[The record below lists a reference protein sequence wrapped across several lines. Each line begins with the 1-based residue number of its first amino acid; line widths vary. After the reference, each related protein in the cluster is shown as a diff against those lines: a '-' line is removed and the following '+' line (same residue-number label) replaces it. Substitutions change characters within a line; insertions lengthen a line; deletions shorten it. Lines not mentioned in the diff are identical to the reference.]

1 LKKSRLSELKS
12 KPETENKLE
21 TSLEKIFSSSLY
33 HTFSEIA
40 KILKKPCVIPKKM
53 PQKITYASSFI
64 QRDKIIRLLASQ
76 AYEIAEQFGNA
87 NDRKQQL
94 KWMRLVAELLDLSLK
109 PKQLA
114 DLEEIKRELAEIKK
128 EQAAL

>member
-1 LKKSRLSELKS
+1 LKKSRLSKLNS

-33 HTFSEIA
+33 RTFSEIA
-40 KILKKPCVIPKKM
+40 KILKKPCVIREKM
-53 PQKITYASSFI
+53 PQKIAYASSFI

-87 NDRKQQL
+87 NH
-94 KWMRLVAELLDLSLK
+94 
-109 PKQLA
+109 
-114 DLEEIKRELAEIKK
+114 
-128 EQAAL
+128 